1 MRIGVDCIKCQIDRQ
16 YRLASTQ
23 TDPEKQALFI
33 KDVCRIIA
41 ESPPEWPSP
50 VFTPLFNDAFA
61 KHFGY
66 SDRFHDIKKR
76 SNEYVLAI
84 EEDLKNQIDSADDP
98 ILMALKLARAGN
110 YIDFGALGNTVNDEQ
125 LNALISEAADQPVDM
140 TEFNRMLDELTTAKS
155 LVYLADNAGELVM
168 DKLLI
173 SEIKKAYP
181 KLDITLSVR
190 GYPVLNDA
198 TLEDCKQVGAD
209 KITNVMSNGSHV
221 AGTYIPDISDEL
233 REKLLSADV
242 IISKGQGNFETLSG
256 SGLNIY
262 YVFLCKCQLF
272 CRIFDVPQL
281 TGMLLNER
289 RIDVNN

>member
-16 YRLASTQ
+16 YRLAVTKD
-23 TDPEKQALFI
+23 DPEKQALFI

-41 ESPPEWPSP
+41 EAPSHWPSP
-50 VFTPLFNDAFA
+50 VFTPLFADAFA

-66 SDRFHDIKKR
+66 SDRFYDIKKR

-84 EEDLKNQIDSADDP
+84 EEDLKKQIESADDHV
-98 ILMALKLARAGN
+98 LMALKLARAGN

-125 LNALISEAADQPVDM
+125 LNALINEAADQPVDIA
-140 TEFNRMLDELTTAKS
+140 EYNRMLDELKTAKS
-155 LVYLADNAGELVM
+155 LVYLSDNAGELVM

-173 SEIKKAYP
+173 SELKKAYP
-181 KLDITLSVR
+181 ELDITLAVR

-198 TLEDCKQVGAD
+198 TLEDCRQVGID
-209 KITNVMSNGSHV
+209 KIVNVMDNGSHV

-233 REKLLSADV
+233 RGKLFSADV

-272 CRIFDVPQL
+272 CRMFDVPQL
-281 TGMLLNER
+281 TGMFVNEKR
-289 RIDVNN
+289 MNIEN

>member
-1 MRIGVDCIKCQIDRQ
+1 MRIGVDCMKCQLDRQ

-23 TDPEKQALFI
+23 NDPKKQALFM

-41 ESPPEWPSP
+41 EAPPHWPSP
-50 VFTPLFNDAFA
+50 VFTPLFNEAFS

-66 SDRFHDIKKR
+66 SDRFSDIKKR

-84 EEDLKNQIDSADDP
+84 EDDLKNQISSSENP

-125 LNALISEAADQPVDM
+125 LNALISEAADQPMDM
-140 TEFNRMLDELTTAKS
+140 NEFNRMLDELNESRS
-155 LVYLADNAGELVM
+155 LIYLADNAGELVM

-173 SEIKKAYP
+173 SELKRAYP

-198 TLEDCKQVGAD
+198 TLDDCRQVGID
-209 KITNVMSNGSHV
+209 KITNVMDNGSHV

-272 CRIFDVPQL
+272 CRLFDVPQL
-281 TGMLLNER
+281 TGMFVNEK
-289 RIDVNN
+289 RIKIEN